1 MLSFGYQMAQKII
14 HFCHFSGS
22 RAGKNSLRII
32 FSYSHTTRSKWLLP
46 YLVRFS
52 INIIYVSWCFL
63 LNPYFYE

>member
-1 MLSFGYQMAQKII
+1 MQPEVLLNFYIA
-14 HFCHFSGS
+14 
-22 RAGKNSLRII
+22 RSLHD
-32 FSYSHTTRSKWLLP
+32 YSHSTRSKWLLP